1 MTDIHDWLQKTEPF
15 LEADFICF
23 GQHVTGPI
31 RTGRQPEYSE
41 QLRDLVREC
50 LKPAIAK
57 RPTVTQLVTRT
68 RVGMERYR
76 TTSRTGRDTTRPPA
90 LTHLKRSQS
99 VLGRLPA
106 ARPRQ
111 PDLGAATSQPTAKP
125 STPNWEPRQD
135 VKRQRT
141 QSYVVPPITISS
153 DDDEEAIPPAPLPP
167 AADDEREGKRRYY
180 HASDTPLPAKRE
192 IITNIA
198 GDVIVISD
206 STSAAEE
213 KGAGDVIVISDSTPA
228 AEEKEAGHLTALE
241 AFFNEVEADGARIG
255 GNKGTELRGDE
266 EEAEAYNRSSFFD
279 QLLP

>member
-1 MTDIHDWLQKTEPF
+1 MTMTDIHEWVNKTEPL

-68 RVGMERYR
+68 RVGMERFR
-76 TTSRTGRDTTRPPA
+76 TTSRTGRDTTRPPG

-99 VLGRLPA
+99 VLGGLPA

-111 PDLGAATSQPTAKP
+111 PDQGAATPDPTAKP
-125 STPNWEPRQD
+125 RAPTWEPRQG

-141 QSYVVPPITISS
+141 QSSVVPPITISS
-153 DDDEEAIPPAPLPP
+153 DDDDDEEEDILPAPLPP
-167 AADDEREGKRRYY
+167 ATNKEREGKRRYY
-180 HASDTPLPAKRE
+180 HTSNAPVPTKRE

-206 STSAAEE
+206 STSAGEQHE
-213 KGAGDVIVISDSTPA
+213 V
-228 AEEKEAGHLTALE
+228 GHLTALE
-241 AFFNEVEADGARIG
+241 DFFNQVEADGARIEVKEG
-255 GNKGTELRGDE
+255 IEKKGDE
-266 EEAEAYNRSSFFD
+266 EEAAAYERSSFLD
-279 QLLP
+279 QLP